1 MIQIDNAIVSF
12 DLFDQYFLC
21 DLKSS
26 KGACCVE
33 GRSGAPLNDEEA
45 MQLEMYYSDFE
56 QFMLEESKQEA
67 EKQGYSVVDRDGD
80 LVTPL
85 LKGRECIYTYIDEQG
100 VTKCAIERAYFEG
113 FIPFRKP
120 ISCHLYPIRI
130 TEYDDFDAVNYQQID
145 ICKSGRTC
153 GRAAKLPL
161 YQFLK
166 EPLIRKYGEEWYKDL
181 EVAAEHF
188 KKGDLIN

>member
-21 DLKSS
+21 DLTVC

-33 GRSGAPLNDEEA
+33 GSSGAPLNDEEA
-45 MQLEMYYSDFE
+45 IQLEMYYPDFE
-56 QFMLEESKQEA
+56 QFMTDESKQEA

-85 LKGRECIYTYIDEQG
+85 LKGRECIYTFVDEQG
-100 VTKCAIERAYFEG
+100 ITKCAIERAFFEG
-113 FIPFRKP
+113 LIPFRKP

-153 GRAAKLPL
+153 GRSAKLPL

-188 KKGDLIN
+188 KKGDLIY